1 MARNK
6 LSLPEQK
13 AREAI
18 SKNLKRHSHGMTQRQ
33 LSEKTGIPTS
43 TISGY
48 FACRSTPN
56 AGNLQKL
63 ADALNVKK
71 SDIDPRYKQLA
82 PNSNN
87 NEAAEVVAAHIDDD
101 TPKSEQQQIIN
112 FIENLKKARK

>member
-1 MARNK
+1 MARHK
-6 LSLPEQK
+6 LSFPEQK

-18 SKNLKRHSHGMTQRQ
+18 SKNLKRYSFGMTQRQ
-33 LSEKTGIPTS
+33 LSERTGIPTS

-48 FACRSTPN
+48 FAKRSTPN

-71 SDIDPRYKQLA
+71 SDIDPRYKSSSTKQD
-82 PNSNN
+82 S
-87 NEAAEVVAAHIDDD
+87 NEAAEVVAAHIDDN